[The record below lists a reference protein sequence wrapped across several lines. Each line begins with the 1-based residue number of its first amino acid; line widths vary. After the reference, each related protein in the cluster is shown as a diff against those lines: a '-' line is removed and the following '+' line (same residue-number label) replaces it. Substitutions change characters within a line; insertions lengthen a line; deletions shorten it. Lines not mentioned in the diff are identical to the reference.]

1 MIEAKC
7 IKNKDPWTITLYKDL
22 EVDKIYEVDYIN
34 MGQSSTRIHLIGIKP
49 SFNSVCFKF
58 YENRKPINIY
68 KDKRFN
74 PYL

>member
-7 IKNKDPWTITLYKDL
+7 IKNKDPWSNTLYEKL
-22 EVDKIYEVDYIN
+22 EINKVYKVDYID
-34 MGQSSTRIHLIGIKP
+34 MGQSSTDIYLKGIKH

-58 YENRKPINIY
+58 YENKRPINIY

>member
-7 IKNKDPWTITLYKDL
+7 IKNKDPWSSKLYKEL
-22 EVDKIYEVDYIN
+22 EEGQMYEIDHID
-34 MGQSSTRIHLIGIKP
+34 MGQSSTGIYLKGIKH

-58 YENRKPINIY
+58 YENKRPINIY